1 MSEELKQPQVVVF
14 TTPTCSWCKKT
25 KQYLIEHRIRFKE
38 VDISRDQQAAQDLVR
53 RTNQMGV
60 PVTLINSRPVIGF
73 NKPEIDRLLNIK

>member
-1 MSEELKQPQVVVF
+1 MSEEMKQPQVVVF

-25 KQYLIEHRIRFKE
+25 KQYLLEHRIRFKE